1 MGISRQQNP
10 IVCVIHEMC
19 SAVQL
24 SGNMLEMHEKAVSIT
39 VFTNLHLNTFLE
51 HSLVGL

>member
-10 IVCVIHEMC
+10 VVCVIHEMF

-24 SGNMLEMHEKAVSIT
+24 SGNMLEMHEKVVSIT
-39 VFTNLHLNTFLE
+39 IFTNLYLNTFLE
-51 HSLVGL
+51 HSLVSL